1 MARERGFRAAEK
13 ENLPPKKVKRT
24 ISVSTLFTPSKISNR
39 VHKSDRRLAAP
50 GLNLSVTVSR
60 SQSLLAS
67 RKTGPGK
74 EISRSFNAATDS
86 YRKGVALQKSHLLEP
101 VYAELI
107 ARVDITTVD
116 EDAAS
121 VEALAN
127 EEADMSRSL
136 DDEIMV
142 LQTTLPNGK
151 TVTNEVRL
159 GDTVHA
165 FEKLL
170 QEKRQEMTT
179 ILEELHQVEVDM
191 ATAKQEILVSDA
203 AAEQLAR
210 EELDASLAELKKE
223 ILAAKETTRK
233 EFELARKEDQDEK
246 RKFEAALKTL
256 MEDV

>member
-1 MARERGFRAAEK
+1 M
-13 ENLPPKKVKRT
+13 
-24 ISVSTLFTPSKISNR
+24 
-39 VHKSDRRLAAP
+39 
-50 GLNLSVTVSR
+50 
-60 SQSLLAS
+60 
-67 RKTGPGK
+67 
-74 EISRSFNAATDS
+74 
-86 YRKGVALQKSHLLEP
+86 ALQKSHLLEP

-121 VEALAN
+121 VEALMT

-223 ILAAKETTRK
+223 ILAAKETTRQ

>member
-1 MARERGFRAAEK
+1 M
-13 ENLPPKKVKRT
+13 
-24 ISVSTLFTPSKISNR
+24 
-39 VHKSDRRLAAP
+39 
-50 GLNLSVTVSR
+50 
-60 SQSLLAS
+60 
-67 RKTGPGK
+67 
-74 EISRSFNAATDS
+74 
-86 YRKGVALQKSHLLEP
+86 ALQKSHLLEP

-116 EDAAS
+116 EDAMT
-121 VEALAN
+121 

-159 GDTVHA
+159 ADTVHA

-179 ILEELHQVEVDM
+179 ILEELQQVEVDM

-210 EELDASLAELKKE
+210 EELHVSLAELKEE
-223 ILAAKETTRK
+223 ILAAKEATRK